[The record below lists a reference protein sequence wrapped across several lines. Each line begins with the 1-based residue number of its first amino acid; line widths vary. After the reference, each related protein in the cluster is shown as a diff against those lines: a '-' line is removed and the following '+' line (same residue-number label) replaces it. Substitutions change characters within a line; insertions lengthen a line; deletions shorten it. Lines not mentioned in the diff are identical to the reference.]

1 MSRSQV
7 SEHKAEAYSDKTH
20 GLHATLNAYS
30 GFYSD
35 SRLFIAKLST
45 VSNGDGRSIQTM
57 EKIFGRGSQVLKP
70 VVIELQL
77 SERRTNR
84 DAIEED
90 NLRAL

>member
-1 MSRSQV
+1 
-7 SEHKAEAYSDKTH
+7 
-20 GLHATLNAYS
+20 
-30 GFYSD
+30 
-35 SRLFIAKLST
+35 
-45 VSNGDGRSIQTM
+45 M